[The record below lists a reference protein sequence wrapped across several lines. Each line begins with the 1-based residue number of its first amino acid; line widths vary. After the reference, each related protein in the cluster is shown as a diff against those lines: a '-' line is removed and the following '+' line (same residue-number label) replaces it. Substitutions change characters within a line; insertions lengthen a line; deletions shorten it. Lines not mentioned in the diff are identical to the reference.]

1 MLKGQTLIDNPYN
14 LPQQTRDRYRAE
26 FCNWFYEQ
34 WMETV
39 NQLRPHVKNGNVDQN
54 EILEYNDNQ

>member
-1 MLKGQTLIDNPYN
+1 MLKGQKPIDNPYN
-14 LPQQTRDRYRAE
+14 LPQQTRDRYGAG

-39 NQLRPHVKNGNVDQN
+39 NQLRPYVKNGNVDQN
-54 EILEYNDNQ
+54 EILAYNDNQ

>member
-1 MLKGQTLIDNPYN
+1 MLKGQNLIDNPYN
-14 LPQQTRDRYRAE
+14 LSQQARDRYGAE

-34 WMETV
+34 WMETA

>member
-1 MLKGQTLIDNPYN
+1 MLKGQNLIDNPYN
-14 LPQQTRDRYRAE
+14 LPQQTRDRYGAE
-26 FCNWFYEQ
+26 FCNLFYKQ

-54 EILEYNDNQ
+54 EIL